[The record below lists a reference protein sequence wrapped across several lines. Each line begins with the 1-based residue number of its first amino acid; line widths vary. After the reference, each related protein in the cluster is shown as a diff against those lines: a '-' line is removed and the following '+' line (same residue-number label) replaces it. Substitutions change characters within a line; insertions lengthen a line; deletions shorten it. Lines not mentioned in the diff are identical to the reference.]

1 MKYDDISLDNLD
13 EFFPENFTDEEKSE
27 AKTIFLKKISLEAHK
42 FYKGKI
48 QVVPKAGVYGFNWFN
63 VWYTPGVSKISTS
76 IRDNN
81 LLSYE
86 TTNRGNS
93 VAVVSDSTRVL
104 GDGDVTPA
112 GGMGVMEG
120 KAFLMKYLGGI
131 DAIPLCIN
139 SKDKKGN
146 PQPQKIIDFV
156 NMVSPSFGAVNL
168 EDISQPNCYRVLDDL
183 RENCEIPVWHDDAQ
197 GTACVILAG
206 LINAVKLAGKTLG
219 SIKLVMMGAGAANS
233 TIAGICI
240 KAGVNPKNII
250 MFDKDG
256 SLNSDRKDYE
266 ENEKYYHQWELCR
279 TTNPNKINNIE
290 DAFKNADAVIALS
303 KPGPDTI
310 KPSWISMMNE
320 KSIVFSCANP
330 VPEIYPFAAKKA
342 GAFIVG
348 TGRGDFPNQV
358 NNSIGFPGIL
368 KGTLIVRA
376 SKITDN
382 MAIAAAKALA
392 EFAENRGI
400 NPDNIVPKMQERDVF
415 PFVAS
420 KVGVQ
425 AINDG
430 VANLIKSEKEI
441 YLEAEND
448 IKKSLELIE
457 MMMDNNL
464 IKKPPISLIKETI
477 DWTIKMIKK

>member
-1 MKYDDISLDNLD
+1 MNYEDISLDNLD
-13 EFFPENFTDEEKSE
+13 DFFPENFTEEEKSK
-27 AKTIFLKKISLEAHK
+27 AKTVFLKKISLEAHK
-42 FYKGKI
+42 FYRGKI
-48 QVVPKAGVYGFNWFN
+48 QIVPKAGVFGFNWFN
-63 VWYTPGVSKISTS
+63 VWYTPGVSQVSTS
-76 IRDNN
+76 IRDNE

-86 TTNRGNS
+86 LTNRGNS
-93 VAVVSDSTRVL
+93 VAVISDSTRVL

-131 DAIPLCIN
+131 DAVPLCIN
-139 SKDKKGN
+139 SKDNDGN

-168 EDISQPNCYRVLDDL
+168 EDISQPNCYRVLDEL
-183 RENCEIPVWHDDAQ
+183 RENCKIPVWHDDAQ

-206 LINAVKLAGKTLG
+206 LINAVKLAGKSLN

-233 TIAGICI
+233 TIARICI
-240 KAGVNPKNII
+240 KAGVNPKNIV

-256 SLNSDRKDYE
+256 ALHSDRKDYE
-266 ENEKYYHQWELCR
+266 ENKAFYHQWNLCR
-279 TTNPNKINNIE
+279 ITNPNKIKNIE
-290 DAFKNADAVIALS
+290 DAFRGADAVIALS

-310 KPSWISMMNE
+310 KPEWIEMMNE
-320 KSIVFSCANP
+320 KPIVFACANP
-330 VPEIYPFAAKKA
+330 IPEIYPFAAKKA

-376 SKITDN
+376 TKITDN

-392 EFAENRGI
+392 EFAEKRGI
-400 NPDNIVPKMQERDVF
+400 NPENIVPNMKERDVF

-420 KVGVQ
+420 KVGLQ
-425 AINDG
+425 AIKDK
-430 VANLIKSEKEI
+430 VANIIKSEKEI
-441 YLEAEND
+441 YSEAEND
-448 IKKSLELIE
+448 IKKSLQLIE
-457 MMMDNNL
+457 LMMEKGV
-464 IKKPPISLIKETI
+464 IKKPPIDLIKDTI
-477 DWTIKMIKK
+477 EWTIKKIKK